1 MDITISYTP
10 EDVKYLRKKAWVL
23 IPLFEEKNAGLTKY
37 LESLI
42 HEMNGWVKS
51 VNKDVAPFLKSAI
64 CILRELHEDSIKGD
78 YEFTFIRRQI
88 FNCSDLIKKSF
99 RVV

>member
-1 MDITISYTP
+1 MDRTFTYTP
-10 EDVKYLRKKAWVL
+10 EDVMYLRKKVWKL
-23 IPLFEEKNAGLTKY
+23 IPLFQDKNAGVTKY

-51 VNKDVAPFLKSAI
+51 VDKDTAPFIKSAR
-64 CILRELHEDSIKGD
+64 CILRELHDDSIKGD
-78 YEFTFIRRQI
+78 YEFTFVRRQI

-99 RVV
+99 KVV